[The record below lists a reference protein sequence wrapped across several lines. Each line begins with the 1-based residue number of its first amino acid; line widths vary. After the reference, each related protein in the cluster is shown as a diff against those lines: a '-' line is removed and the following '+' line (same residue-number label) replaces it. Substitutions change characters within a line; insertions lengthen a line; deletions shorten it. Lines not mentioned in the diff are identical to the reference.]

1 MSAPSKQEI
10 RKVVLASL
18 LGATIE
24 WYDFFLY
31 GVVAGIVFNK
41 LFFPTTDPFIGTI
54 LAYST
59 FAIGYLA
66 RPLGGFVFGHF
77 GDKIGRKKVLILTLE
92 IMGIATVAIGL
103 IPSYATIGI
112 WAPVLL
118 ILCRLAQGIGLGGE
132 WGGAVLMSFESAP
145 AHKRAFYASLPQ
157 IGMSVGLLLAS
168 GVIGLASML
177 LTDEAFLNW
186 GWRMAFILSAIL
198 LIVGSYMRKTVQETK
213 DFSEAKAKLPEAKYP
228 LLDAFKRYPKMMLA
242 CMGARF
248 IDGVSF
254 NVFGVYSLTF
264 LTQNHGID
272 RTHALWAVMISSV
285 VMSVFIPVWGHVADR
300 IGKAK
305 VYGICALILGFASF
319 PAFWVIENHA
329 DSFFLV
335 CLAIGLP
342 FGILHSAV
350 FGTMASLFSESF
362 DPSVRYSGISFVYQ
376 FTAIFA
382 SGLTPLFATV
392 LTGWAD
398 GEPWYL
404 CAYFAIVGVLSA
416 SCTLWMRRMSRDS
429 RKPSR
434 SAGEEPVTVLANA
447 ALES

>member
-1 MSAPSKQEI
+1 MI
-10 RKVVLASL
+10 RERNNLRRVVLSSL
-18 LGATIE
+18 VGAVIE

-31 GVVAGIVFNK
+31 GVVAGLVFNK
-41 LFFPTTDPFIGTI
+41 LFFPEFSEGVGTI
-54 LAYST
+54 LAFAT
-59 FAIGYLA
+59 FAVGFVA
-66 RPLGGFVFGHF
+66 RPLGGMIFGHF

-392 LTGWAD
+392 LTGWAG

>member
-198 LIVGSYMRKTVQETK
+198 LI
-213 DFSEAKAKLPEAKYP
+213 L
-228 LLDAFKRYPKMMLA
+228 
-242 CMGARF
+242 
-248 IDGVSF
+248 
-254 NVFGVYSLTF
+254 
-264 LTQNHGID
+264 
-272 RTHALWAVMISSV
+272 
-285 VMSVFIPVWGHVADR
+285 
-300 IGKAK
+300 
-305 VYGICALILGFASF
+305 
-319 PAFWVIENHA
+319 
-329 DSFFLV
+329 
-335 CLAIGLP
+335 
-342 FGILHSAV
+342 
-350 FGTMASLFSESF
+350 
-362 DPSVRYSGISFVYQ
+362 
-376 FTAIFA
+376 
-382 SGLTPLFATV
+382 
-392 LTGWAD
+392 
-398 GEPWYL
+398 
-404 CAYFAIVGVLSA
+404 
-416 SCTLWMRRMSRDS
+416 
-429 RKPSR
+429 
-434 SAGEEPVTVLANA
+434 
-447 ALES
+447 